1 MKPTQEQI
9 EAALALIDT
18 SIISADQVC
27 ELLDYAQSI
36 NTDFCHQESDC
47 RTISAHVLAAAYRKL
62 QEENNRLKPW
72 ADLAISSNALLAIEK
87 SKNA

>member
-9 EAALALIDT
+9 EAALAYAEFEDT
-18 SIISADQVC
+18 EDQFTILEKAC
-27 ELLDYAQSI
+27 Q
-36 NTDFCHQESDC
+36 
-47 RTISAHVLAAAYRKL
+47 RTRVSVTLNSCVILAAAYREL

-87 SKNA
+87 LKAHEPR

>member
-9 EAALALIDT
+9 EAALRYADDNETAWDNEIIDVWPQKKCVNNPLADKYAA
-18 SIISADQVC
+18 SA
-27 ELLDYAQSI
+27 AI
-36 NTDFCHQESDC
+36 
-47 RTISAHVLAAAYRKL
+47 LAAAYRKL